1 MDYKGGQRHHLAIL
15 ILLGKKNKTTTLS
28 ALAGVCEVLTFS
40 PGRVTSRATLENL
53 IYVAF
58 SPQHENT
65 WPRKR
70 SPQL

>member
-1 MDYKGGQRHHLAIL
+1 MDYKGGQRHHLSIL

-28 ALAGVCEVLTFS
+28 ALAGVFS